1 MDDESNSCEGYDHD
15 DVIDDGIHDDRDQIH
30 DSDEDSNDVS

>member
-15 DVIDDGIHDDRDQIH
+15 DVNDGIHDDRDRIH
-30 DSDEDSNDVS
+30 DSDEDSNDVP

>member
-15 DVIDDGIHDDRDQIH
+15 DVIAGIHDDRDQIH